1 MKGEFLLE
9 NDEDRISH
17 KKLEMASFG
26 FASLSREYL
35 RIAFSATA
43 FFFYET
49 VVELNVW
56 LTGFAFV
63 LFAIYNMFNDPIVG
77 FVTNRKFKFT
87 KKWGRRFPWIIIGA
101 IPWGL
106 SYIIIFLPP
115 TTDAESGAWILFFWL
130 LFTTCLFDT
139 FHSIFF
145 VNFIALF
152 PDKFRSMK
160 ERRLTSGIQIMIGVV
175 GTALGAIVP
184 PLLIPDYG
192 GASDY
197 ILQAI
202 ATFVICTGG
211 FIASIP
217 GVREDQATID
227 QFLEKEEEIKEESLS
242 FFKSLARAAK
252 QRPFISFM
260 VIYALYQSL
269 VETMQASVHYV
280 IKYTFGREPGASTL
294 VFAAFLVGVLISTPI
309 WTKISHKINDNRKL
323 LIIASLMLAIF
334 TFPMT
339 FERNYYIIILNM
351 FFWGIPLGGF
361 WVMISPVT
369 SDVIDNSIVL
379 TEKREESLYTGFQMF
394 FGRLGIVAQA
404 LTFAI
409 VHSLTGFDANNITET
424 AIWGIHI
431 HLAVVP
437 TIFMLIGVAVFWKF
451 YDLTPDK
458 IDQNREQ
465 IRRLKL

>member
-1 MKGEFLLE
+1 ME
-9 NDEDRISH
+9 NDESKITHS
-17 KKLEMASFG
+17 KLEMASFG

-49 VVELNVW
+49 VVQLNVW
-56 LTGFAFV
+56 LTGLAFV

-77 FVTNRKFKFT
+77 FITNRKFKFT
-87 KKWGRRFPWIIIGA
+87 KKWGRRFPFILLGA
-101 IPWGL
+101 LPWGF

-115 TTDAESGAWILFFWL
+115 TTDPVNGAWILFFWL

-184 PLLIPDYG
+184 PLFLPEGYTGITN
-192 GASDY
+192 Y
-197 ILQAI
+197 ILQGI
-202 ATFVICTGG
+202 VTFFICTGG
-211 FIASIP
+211 FLISIP
-217 GVREDQATID
+217 GVREDQDTID
-227 QFLEKEEEIKEESLS
+227 HFLEKEKEKQAQSLS
-242 FFKSLARAAK
+242 FFKSLLRAVK

-294 VFAAFLVGVLISTPI
+294 VFAAFLIGVLISTPI
-309 WTKISHKINDNRKL
+309 WTKISHKLNDNRKM
-323 LIIASLMLAIF
+323 LIIASLMLAII

-339 FERNYYIIILNM
+339 FLRVYELIVLNM

-361 WVMISPVT
+361 WVMISPVS
-369 SDVIDNSIVL
+369 SDVIDNSIAL

-404 LTFAI
+404 LTFVI
-409 VHSLTGFDANNITET
+409 VHSLTGFDVDPYSEL

-437 TIFMLIGVAVFWKF
+437 TIFMLIGVAVFWKY

-458 IDQNREQ
+458 IVQNRDQ